1 MDEVIKRFIKD
12 LRDAFEDN
20 SNEYESSI
28 IEKDIAL
35 LILEKSI
42 NDVLLEEE

>member
-1 MDEVIKRFIKD
+1 MDENIKRFIKD
-12 LRDAFEDN
+12 LRNAFEDN
-20 SNEYESSI
+20 SDEYESSI
-28 IEKDIAL
+28 IEKEIAL